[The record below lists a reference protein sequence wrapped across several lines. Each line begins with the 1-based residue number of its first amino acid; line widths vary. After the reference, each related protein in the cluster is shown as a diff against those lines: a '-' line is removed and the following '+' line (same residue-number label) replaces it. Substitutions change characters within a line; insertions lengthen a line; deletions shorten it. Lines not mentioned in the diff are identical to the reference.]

1 MLQKLTIANF
11 SLFARADLRF
21 IPGLNVIVGENS
33 TGKSHLLKLAYVLCA
48 IQSEIS
54 EDSVPKI
61 HFHLDER
68 IAEKLVAVFR
78 PDFLGGLVNRSSG
91 RSRCMVHADFQGHAL
106 RFSFAPNS
114 RKKVVIEAHTPPKIA
129 KSPVMLPPKEAL
141 SLFPSLVG
149 SYERRELPMDET
161 YYDLCRKFQVG
172 PLKPSQLHPV
182 ASLIHELETILQGK
196 VFLEH
201 GRFHV
206 KTRDKG
212 KLEIGLL
219 AEGLRKIAQLAYLLL
234 NGTLCQGCTLFWDE
248 PDSNLNP
255 RLIRKVAQAL
265 LVTAQAGIQVVIA
278 THSLFLLRELALLNR
293 SHAVETLFTGL
304 EYHNSGVVAHQDE
317 DIEGLP
323 NIAAL
328 EEELD
333 QSDRYLEQHLE
344 AGQVESLAEGLAED
358 LAEGLAEGLG
368 NDQESQSASPG
379 ETDR

>member
-1 MLQKLTIANF
+1 MLTSLAVTRF
-11 SLFARADLRF
+11 SLFAEAKLDF
-21 IPGLNVIVGENS
+21 TPGLNVIVGENS
-33 TGKSHLLKLAYVLCA
+33 TGKSHLLKLAYVVSAL
-48 IQSEIS
+48 QSESS
-54 EDSVPKI
+54 EETAPEI

-78 PDFLGGLVNRSSG
+78 PDVLGGLVNRSSG
-91 RSRCMVHADFQGHAL
+91 RSRCVVHADFQGHAL
-106 RFSFAPNS
+106 GFSFAPNS
-114 RKKVVIEAHTPPKIA
+114 RKKVVIETHTPSKTA

-161 YYDLCRKFQVG
+161 YYDLCRKFQAG
-172 PLKPSQLHPV
+172 PLKPTQLHPV
-182 ASLIHELETILQGK
+182 ATLVHELETILRGK
-196 VFLEH
+196 VLLEH

-206 KTRDKG
+206 KTSDKG

-234 NGTLCQGCTLFWDE
+234 NGTLCRGCTLFWDE

-278 THSLFLLRELALLNR
+278 THSLFLLRELSLLNR
-293 SHAVETLFTGL
+293 SRAVQTLFTGL
-304 EYHNSGVVAHQDE
+304 ECHNSGVIAHQDE

-333 QSDRYLEQHLE
+333 QSDRYLDQHLE
-344 AGQVESLAEGLAED
+344 A
-358 LAEGLAEGLG
+358 
-368 NDQESQSASPG
+368 
-379 ETDR
+379 DR

>member
-1 MLQKLTIANF
+1 MLKSLAVSRF
-11 SLFARADLRF
+11 SLFAEAKLDF
-21 IPGLNVIVGENS
+21 TTGLNVIVGENS
-33 TGKSHLLKLAYVLCA
+33 TGKSHLLKLAYVVSAL
-48 IQSEIS
+48 QSESS
-54 EDSVPKI
+54 EETAPEI

-78 PDFLGGLVNRSSG
+78 PNFLGGLVKRNSGRASG
-91 RSRCMVHADFQGHAL
+91 RSRCQVHADFQGHAL

-114 RKKVVIEAHTPPKIA
+114 RKKVVIEAHTPPKFA

-149 SYERRELPMDET
+149 SFERRELPMDET
-161 YYDLCRKFQVG
+161 YSDLCRKFQAG

-196 VFLEH
+196 ILLEH

-206 KTRDKG
+206 KTSDKG

-234 NGTLCQGCTLFWDE
+234 NGTLCRGCTLFWDE

-304 EYHNSGVVAHQDE
+304 ESHNSGVVAHQDE
-317 DIEGLP
+317 EIEGLP

-344 AGQVESLAEGLAED
+344 ANQVEGPVDNLAED
-358 LAEGLAEGLG
+358 LAE
-368 NDQESQSASPG
+368 DQVNNQDSPISSPG

>member
-1 MLQKLTIANF
+1 MLTSLAVSRF
-11 SLFARADLRF
+11 SLFAEAKLSF
-21 IPGLNVIVGENS
+21 TPGLNVIIGENS
-33 TGKSHLLKLAYVLCA
+33 TGKSHLLKLAYVVSAL
-48 IQSEIS
+48 QSESS
-54 EDSVPKI
+54 EETAPEI

-78 PDFLGGLVNRSSG
+78 PDFLGGLAKRNSGRASG
-91 RSRCMVHADFQGHAL
+91 RSRCVVHADFRGHAL

-161 YYDLCRKFQVG
+161 YYDLCRKFQIG

-196 VFLEH
+196 VLLEH

-234 NGTLCQGCTLFWDE
+234 NGTLCRGCTLFWDE

-344 AGQVESLAEGLAED
+344 SGQVEGLAED
-358 LAEGLAEGLG
+358 IADGIG
-368 NDQESQSASPG
+368 QESHSAAPG

>member
-1 MLQKLTIANF
+1 MLTSLAVSRF
-11 SLFARADLRF
+11 SLFAEAKLRF
-21 IPGLNVIVGENS
+21 TPGLNVIIGENS
-33 TGKSHLLKLAYVLCA
+33 TGKSHLLKLAYVVSAL
-48 IQSEIS
+48 QSESS
-54 EDSVPKI
+54 EETAPEI

-78 PDFLGGLVNRSSG
+78 PDFLGGLAKRNSGRASG
-91 RSRCMVHADFQGHAL
+91 RSRCVVHADFQGHAL

-129 KSPVMLPPKEAL
+129 TSPVMLPPKEAL

-161 YYDLCRKFQVG
+161 YYDLCRKFQAG

-182 ASLIHELETILQGK
+182 ASLIQELETILRGK
-196 VFLEH
+196 VLLEH

-206 KTRDKG
+206 ITSDKG

-234 NGTLCQGCTLFWDE
+234 NGTLCRGCTLFWDE

-293 SHAVETLFTGL
+293 SHAVETLYTGL
-304 EYHNSGVVAHQDE
+304 EYNSSGVAAHQDE

-333 QSDRYLEQHLE
+333 QSDRYLEQYLE
-344 AGQVESLAEGLAED
+344 TDQAKNPE
-358 LAEGLAEGLG
+358 
-368 NDQESQSASPG
+368 NDQEPPSAHPKKAL
-379 ETDR
+379 R

>member
-1 MLQKLTIANF
+1 MLTSLAVSRF
-11 SLFARADLRF
+11 SLFAEAKLSF
-21 IPGLNVIVGENS
+21 TPGLNVIVGENS
-33 TGKSHLLKLAYVLCA
+33 TGKSHLLKLAYVVSAL
-48 IQSEIS
+48 QSESS
-54 EDSVPKI
+54 EETAPEI

-78 PDFLGGLVNRSSG
+78 PDFLGGLVNRTSG
-91 RSRCMVHADFQGHAL
+91 RSRCVVFAAFQGHAL

-114 RKKVVIEAHTPPKIA
+114 RKKVAIEAHTPPKTA

-161 YYDLCRKFQVG
+161 YYDLCRKFQAG
-172 PLKPSQLHPV
+172 PLKPSQLQPV
-182 ASLIHELETILQGK
+182 ATLIQELETILRGK
-196 VFLEH
+196 VLLEH

-206 KTRDKG
+206 KTSDKG

-234 NGTLCQGCTLFWDE
+234 NGTLCRGCTLFWDE

-265 LVTAQAGIQVVIA
+265 LATAQAGIQVVIA

-293 SHAVETLFTGL
+293 SHAVQTLFTGL
-304 EYHNSGVVAHQDE
+304 EYNNSGVVAHQDE

-344 AGQVESLAEGLAED
+344 
-358 LAEGLAEGLG
+358 
-368 NDQESQSASPG
+368 
-379 ETDR
+379 TDR

>member
-1 MLQKLTIANF
+1 MLTSLAVSRF
-11 SLFARADLRF
+11 SLFSEAKLSF
-21 IPGLNVIVGENS
+21 TPGMNVIVGENS
-33 TGKSHLLKLAYVLCA
+33 TGKSHLLKLAYVVSAL
-48 IQSEIS
+48 QSESS
-54 EDSVPKI
+54 EETAPEI

-78 PDFLGGLVNRSSG
+78 PDYLGGLVNRTSG
-91 RSRCMVHADFQGHAL
+91 RSRCVVLADFQGHAL

-114 RKKVVIEAHTPPKIA
+114 RKKVVIEAHIPPKTA

-182 ASLIHELETILQGK
+182 ASLIQELEAILRGK
-196 VFLEH
+196 VLLEH

-206 KTRDKG
+206 KTSDKG

-234 NGTLCQGCTLFWDE
+234 NGTLCRGCTLFWDE

-255 RLIRKVAQAL
+255 RLIRKVARRCW
-265 LVTAQAGIQVVIA
+265 
-278 THSLFLLRELALLNR
+278 SLPRPEFRW
-293 SHAVETLFTGL
+293 SSPPTTCFC
-304 EYHNSGVVAHQDE
+304 S
-317 DIEGLP
+317 
-323 NIAAL
+323 
-328 EEELD
+328 
-333 QSDRYLEQHLE
+333 
-344 AGQVESLAEGLAED
+344 ESW
-358 LAEGLAEGLG
+358 
-368 NDQESQSASPG
+368 PC
-379 ETDR
+379 

>member
-1 MLQKLTIANF
+1 MLTSLALTRF
-11 SLFARADLRF
+11 SLFAEAKLDVTT
-21 IPGLNVIVGENS
+21 GMNVIVGENS
-33 TGKSHLLKLAYVLCA
+33 TGKSHLLKLAYVLSA
-48 IQSEIS
+48 LQSESS
-54 EDSVPKI
+54 EETAPEI

-78 PDFLGGLVNRSSG
+78 PDILGGLVNRSPDRSPG
-91 RSRCMVHADFQGHAL
+91 RSRCVVHADFQGHVL

-114 RKKVVIEAHTPPKIA
+114 RKKVVIEAHTPSKTA
-129 KSPVMLPPKEAL
+129 KPPVMLPPKEAL

-161 YYDLCRKFQVG
+161 YYDLCRKFQAG
-172 PLKPSQLHPV
+172 ALKLSQLDPIT
-182 ASLIHELETILQGK
+182 SLIRELEAILRGK
-196 VFLEH
+196 VLQEH

-206 KTRDKG
+206 KTHDKG
-212 KLEIGLL
+212 KLEISLL

-234 NGTLCQGCTLFWDE
+234 NGSLCRGCTLFWDE

-265 LVTAQAGIQVVIA
+265 LATSQAGIQVVIA
-278 THSLFLLRELALLNR
+278 THSLFLLRELTLLNR
-293 SHAVETLFTGL
+293 SHAVPTLFTGL

-317 DIEGLP
+317 TIEGLP

-328 EEELD
+328 DEELD

-344 AGQVESLAEGLAED
+344 TDRTKD
-358 LAEGLAEGLG
+358 LERDLEPAT
-368 NDQESQSASPG
+368 ASPR
-379 ETDR
+379 ETNP